1 MQRAIFQF
9 VRCLLIISAA
19 KKEIMD
25 LVQAYKKREYDE
37 DLQYLKNFG
46 GKYQLVGLGYSN
58 SSLI

>member
-1 MQRAIFQF
+1 MRRAIFQF

-46 GKYQLVGLGYSN
+46 GKYKLAGLGHYN

>member
-1 MQRAIFQF
+1 MIIF
-9 VRCLLIISAA
+9 AA

-37 DLQYLKNFG
+37 DLKYLKDFG
-46 GKYQLVGLGYSN
+46 GKYQLAGLGQSN

>member
-1 MQRAIFQF
+1 
-9 VRCLLIISAA
+9 LIISAA